1 MTKPSLP
8 TLPRRHPRHDRR
20 THRPTR
26 RSFLNRYA
34 DAILFLWSCLLIAGL
49 IILALT

>member
-1 MTKPSLP
+1 MTKPTLP
-8 TLPRRHPRHDRR
+8 TLPRRHP
-20 THRPTR
+20 RPTR

-34 DAILFLWSCLLIAGL
+34 DAILFLWSCLLIAAL

>member
-1 MTKPSLP
+1 MTKPTLP
-8 TLPRRHPRHDRR
+8 ALPRRHPRHA
-20 THRPTR
+20 R

-34 DAILFLWSCLLIAGL
+34 DAILFLWSCLLIAAL